1 MPLPLYGSGGRMAR
15 TSAAIW
21 PTTWRSEPLITI
33 SVCVGHAT
41 VMPAGMSL
49 TTGCEKPICRF
60 SLAPAAW
67 ARKPTPTSVS
77 FFSKPLLTPLTMLL
91 TRARIVPLMALA
103 SMLSFAGA
111 KDRTAPSLRISTSEF
126 AVRVRVP
133 LAPLTVI
140 WSAEIDTST
149 PCGTVIGIF
158 PTRDIARISLGDV
171 AKNFAAD
178 AGGARRASGHHA
190 LRVRDGRDTQ
200 AVHDRRDRVTA
211 AIDAQAGTAHAL
223 DALDDGTTCVVLQR
237 DLELALDAF
246 GLDRERVDIAL
257 ILQNLGDCHLELRR
271 RHADDRLLN
280 ALGVANAGQHVGDRI
295 THAHAV
301 FS

>member
-1 MPLPLYGSGGRMAR
+1 MAR

-21 PTTWRSEPLITI
+21 PTAWRSEPLIRI
-33 SVCVGHAT
+33 SVCVGQVT

-67 ARKPTPTSVS
+67 ARKPTPTRVS

-111 KDRTAPSLRISTSEF
+111 KDRTAPSLRISTS
-126 AVRVRVP
+126 ALAWRNRVP

-140 WSAEIDTST
+140 WSVEIDTST

-171 AKNFAAD
+171 AKDFATD
-178 AGGARRASGHHA
+178 TGSAGLAVGHHA
-190 LRVRDGRDTQ
+190 LGRGDDRHAEAVHDGRDGI
-200 AVHDRRDRVTA
+200 TA

-223 DALDDGTTCVVLQR
+223 DAFDDGTTCVVLQR
-237 DLELALDAF
+237 DLEFRLHAF
-246 GLDRERVDIAL
+246 GLDGEAVDIAL
-257 ILQNLGDCHLELRR
+257 VLQNLGDSHLELRR
-271 RHADDRLLN
+271 RHADNRLLN
-280 ALGVANAGQHVGDRI
+280 ALGVADAGQHVGDRI